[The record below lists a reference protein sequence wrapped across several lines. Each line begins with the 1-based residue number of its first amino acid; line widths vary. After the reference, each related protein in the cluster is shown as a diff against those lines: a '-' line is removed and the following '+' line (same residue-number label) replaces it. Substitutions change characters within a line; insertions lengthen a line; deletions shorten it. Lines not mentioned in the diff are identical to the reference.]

1 MNKLIRL
8 MMLGAMVA
16 TLALPALAVNNSS
29 SLMAT
34 AGGQGEDEAKTAL
47 YKKFTDNRTTNQPL
61 AYETAKEYLAKY
73 PEEDQYTAYM
83 KKWVAA
89 YEKGKRKVDLEQ
101 MINGGKFAEAYAL
114 GKQILVDEPN
124 DLNTLSRVS
133 WAALQLSLTNK
144 EVNGPEASAHA
155 RKTLQLIEA
164 GKGFEEGKP
173 LDAKVKEESL
183 NWLNSALGIFA
194 LKSNPNESINYFIK
208 SAQHDGFFK
217 TDPQTYVRLALA
229 YQAGPYKKLSDE
241 YQARFPQGSEETPE
255 SKAALQNLNNV
266 IDNIIDAYAR
276 AVALATDAKY
286 ATVKAQWMTQLTSF
300 YKFRHND
307 TEAGMPELIAG
318 VLSKPLPP
326 QPTLV
331 TTPVPAPPTGTAGTG
346 TTTPATTPATPSTT
360 NTTPARPNTAP
371 ARTATPATSAQPTP
385 SPTPSTT
392 SSKPTTPVKP

>member
-8 MMLGAMVA
+8 ITLGAMVA
-16 TLALPALAVNNSS
+16 TLALPALAVKNNSS
-29 SLMAT
+29 LTAT
-34 AGGQGEDEAKTAL
+34 QEGAGQGDEEAKTAL

-61 AYETAKEYLAKY
+61 AYQTAKEYLEKY
-73 PEEDQYTAYM
+73 PAEDQYTAYM
-83 KKWVAA
+83 KKWVAS

-101 MINGGKFAEAYAL
+101 MIKEQKFAEAYAL

-124 DLNTLSRVS
+124 DLTALSRVS
-133 WAALQLSLTNK
+133 WAALQLALTNK
-144 EVNGPEASAHA
+144 EVNAGEASAHA

-173 LDAKVKEESL
+173 LDPKVKEESI

-194 LKSNPNESINYFIK
+194 LKTNPNESLNYLLT
-208 SAQHDGFFK
+208 SAKHEGFFK
-217 TDPQTYVRLALA
+217 SDPQTYVRLALA

-276 AVALATDAKY
+276 AVALATDPKY
-286 ATVKAQWMTQLTSF
+286 ASVKAQWTTQLTNF

-307 TEAGMPELIAG
+307 SEAGMQELIAS

-326 QPTLV
+326 QPTIV
-331 TTPVPAPPTGTAGTG
+331 
-346 TTTPATTPATPSTT
+346 TTPATTPSSTPSTGAAGT
-360 NTTPARPNTAP
+360 GATTPAATTTAPATTPARTAP
-371 ARTATPATSAQPTP
+371 ASATP

-392 SSKPTTPVKP
+392 SSKPATPAKP

>member
-1 MNKLIRL
+1 
-8 MMLGAMVA
+8 MMA
-16 TLALPALAVNNSS
+16 TLALPTLAVRNGS
-29 SLMAT
+29 SLTAT
-34 AGGQGEDEAKTAL
+34 EETAGQGEDEAKTAL
-47 YKKFTDNRTTNQPL
+47 YKKFTDNRTTNQPV
-61 AYETAKEYLAKY
+61 AYETAKEYLEKY
-73 PEEDQYTAYM
+73 PAEDQYTAYM
-83 KKWVAA
+83 KKWVAS

-101 MINGGKFAEAYAL
+101 MIKDQKFAEAYAL

-124 DLNTLSRVS
+124 DLTTLSRVS
-133 WAALQLSLTNK
+133 WSALQLAVTNK
-144 EVNGPEASAHA
+144 EVNAGEASAHA

-173 LDAKVKEESL
+173 LDPKVKEESI
-183 NWLNSALGIFA
+183 NWLNSALGIFS
-194 LKSNPNESINYFIK
+194 LKTNPNESINYLLA
-208 SAQHDGFFK
+208 SAKHEGYFK

-276 AVALATDAKY
+276 AVALATDPKY
-286 ATVKAQWMTQLTSF
+286 ATVKAQWTTQLTNF

-307 TEAGMPELIAG
+307 SDAGMQELIAS

-331 TTPVPAPPTGTAGTG
+331 TTPATTPSTTPSTGTAGTG
-346 TTTPATTPATPSTT
+346 ATTPATTTSPATT
-360 NTTPARPNTAP
+360 NTTTAP
-371 ARTATPATSAQPTP
+371 ASATPTPTPAT
-385 SPTPSTT
+385 TPSTT
-392 SSKPTTPVKP
+392 SSKPATPVKP